1 MKQFPTIEL
10 LRSLSLRQLRIL
22 DIKSK
27 EEESLVQSV
36 IDEKTEKQP
45 ETVIY
50 TVRVP
55 DIKTPEQEKEW
66 QSKVDEAVE
75 KSKPKS
81 QVDTL
86 IEEAT
91 KVLEEVTEKVVELK
105 GEGTINEVGEIKS
118 EITEVS
124 QETPKVEV
132 KEKKVKKNK

>member
-27 EEESLVQSV
+27 EEEALVQSV

-81 QVDTL
+81 KVDTL

-91 KVLEEVTEKVVELK
+91 TVLKELEKEIPVVSEVIVP
-105 GEGTINEVGEIKS
+105 IEV
-118 EITEVS
+118 VS
-124 QETPKVEV
+124 QETKQTDKTTEEIAEV
-132 KEKKVKKNK
+132 KSKKVKKNK